1 MGFLAV
7 VIAGI
12 AGFMFGAIWYTVF
25 AKPWMAASGVP
36 LNDAGDAPANQ
47 KNPVP
52 YITSIV
58 GAILVAGMM
67 RHVFVLSG
75 IDSFGEG
82 LVSGFGIGLF
92 LVTPWIATFYA
103 FGARPLRLTLID
115 GGYATFG
122 CTVIGAVLM
131 LL

>member
-7 VIAGI
+7 FVAGI
-12 AGFMFGAIWYTVF
+12 AGFMFGAVWYTVF

-36 LNDAGDAPANQ
+36 LDATGEAPANRSD
-47 KNPVP
+47 PIP

-67 RHVFVLSG
+67 RHVFALSG
-75 IDSFGEG
+75 IDTIGKG
-82 LVSGFGIGLF
+82 LVAGLGIGLF
-92 LVTPWIATFYA
+92 LVTPWIATFNA
-103 FGARPLRLTLID
+103 FGARPFALTLIN

-122 CTVIGAVLM
+122 CAVIGTVLM
-131 LL
+131 IL